1 MYLSKET
8 KQSLEKILG
17 KRVEEISE
25 MDFDEEIFYVERK
38 TGKAVKYSKNRDDRM
53 VGRGNP
59 LIVRRRIATMEDVD
73 KKLKKL

>member
-1 MYLSKET
+1 
-8 KQSLEKILG
+8 
-17 KRVEEISE
+17 